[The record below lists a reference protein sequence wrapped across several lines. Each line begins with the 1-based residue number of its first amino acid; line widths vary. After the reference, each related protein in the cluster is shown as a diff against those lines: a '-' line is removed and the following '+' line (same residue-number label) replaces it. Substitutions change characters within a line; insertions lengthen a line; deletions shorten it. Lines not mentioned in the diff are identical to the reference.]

1 MSLMYLPD
9 LPQMDGLTWV
19 PFQAGHVSVMNVQ
32 AQNFQTI
39 SRSVDVMTMLEH
51 QARHGH
57 AITAILHGR
66 PVACFGAVHIWNGVE
81 EMWCFIE
88 ERGRKYPKTLTR
100 AAIAYRDFRVL
111 SKNLHRLQIVV
122 RCNDL
127 RAVRWGCAIGFEIEG
142 LMKKYGPDQADFF
155 MMSRS

>member
-1 MSLMYLPD
+1 MP
-9 LPQMDGLTWV
+9 GLSWV
-19 PFQAGHVSVMNVQ
+19 PFHAGHVAVMNVK
-32 AQNFQTI
+32 AQNFQAVSKAVDI
-39 SRSVDVMTMLEH
+39 GAMMEMQSRL
-51 QARHGH
+51 GN

-66 PVACFGAVHIWNGVE
+66 PVACFGSVPLWVGVE

-100 AAIAYRDFRVL
+100 AAICYRDYRVIA
-111 SKNLHRLQIVV
+111 KNLHRMQITV
-122 RCNDL
+122 RCEDL
-127 RAVRWGCAIGFEIEG
+127 RAVRWGTGIGFEIEG

>member
-1 MSLMYLPD
+1 MILMSLPD
-9 LPQMDGLTWV
+9 LPTMPGLIWV
-19 PFQAGHVSVMNVQ
+19 PFQPGHVAVMNVQ

-39 SRSVDVMTMLEH
+39 SKAMDVMTMLEH
-51 QARHGH
+51 QAKYGH

-66 PVACFGAVHIWNGVE
+66 PVACFGAVRIWKGVE

-88 ERGRKYPKTLTR
+88 ERGRQYPKTLTR
-100 AAIAYRDFRVL
+100 AAIAFRDFRVI
-111 SKNLHRLQIVV
+111 SGNLHRLQIIV

-127 RAVRWGCAIGFEIEG
+127 RAVRWGLGIGFEIEG
-142 LMKKYGPDQADFF
+142 LMKKYGPDEADFF

>member
-1 MSLMYLPD
+1 MTQLPD
-9 LPQMDGLTWV
+9 LPTMPGLTWV
-19 PFQAGHVSVMNVQ
+19 PFQAGHVAVMNVK

-39 SRSVDVMTMLEH
+39 SRAMDVMTMLEN
-51 QARHGH
+51 QAKYGH

-66 PVACFGAVHIWNGVE
+66 PVACFGAVHIWKGVE

-111 SKNLHRLQIVV
+111 SKNLHRLQIIV

-127 RAVRWGCAIGFEIEG
+127 RAVRWGLAIGFEIEG
-142 LMKKYGPDQADFF
+142 LMKKYGPDEADFF